1 MYSERLIKKLLSVFI
16 ITILLISCGDSDGVT
31 EQTDQDSTIVAKY
44 GQLSINGTNLVDKNG
59 ELIVLRGMSLFW
71 SQWGGEYY
79 NEETIKWLRDD
90 WSCTVLRVAVGVENG
105 GYLDNSFVE
114 YQKASAAIDA
124 CIKLGIYVIVD
135 WHDHHA
141 ESHLNEAISFFNNIS
156 ETYGDQPNII
166 YEIYNEP
173 LNVSWNDI
181 LKPYSQEIANTIR
194 KNDSNNVI
202 VVGTP
207 NWSQDVDAVINNKV
221 MGENIA
227 YSLHFYTGT
236 HREWLRDKAI
246 QAMNAG
252 VPLFATEW
260 GLSEANG
267 TGTIDLVESGLWLDF
282 LENYNLSWCN
292 WSVINKDESSA
303 ALLPTTS
310 TISGWTENHL
320 TESGRMIRAY
330 LIQENSGMLKN

>member
-1 MYSERLIKKLLSVFI
+1 MYLEKFINKYLSLFI
-16 ITILLISCGDSDGVT
+16 ITIVLISCGDSDGT
-31 EQTDQDSTIVAKY
+31 TDQILSDSTIVDKH
-44 GQLSINGTNLVDKNG
+44 GQLSIDGINLVDENG
-59 ELIVLRGMSLFW
+59 EAIALRGMSLFW
-71 SQWGGEYY
+71 SQWGGNYY

-90 WSCTVLRVAVGVENG
+90 WKCTVVRVAVGVESG
-105 GYLDNSFVE
+105 GYLDNTFEE
-114 YQKASAAIDA
+114 YQRATTVIDA

-156 ETYGDQPNII
+156 KIYGEQPNII

-173 LNVSWNDI
+173 LNVSWANVI
-181 LKPYSQEIANTIR
+181 KPYSQAVVNTIR
-194 KNDSNNVI
+194 ANDSNNVI

-207 NWSQDVDAVINNKV
+207 NWSQDVDVVINNKV
-221 MGENIA
+221 LGDNIA

-236 HREWLRDKAI
+236 HTQWLRDKAI
-246 QAMNAG
+246 RAMNAG

-267 TGTIDLVESGLWLDF
+267 TGAINLEESKLWTDF
-282 LENYNLSWCN
+282 LEQYNLSWCN

-310 TISGWTENHL
+310 TLSGWSENQL
-320 TESGRMIRAY
+320 SESGKMIRAY
-330 LIQENSGMLKN
+330 LIQENSGLFNN

>member
-1 MYSERLIKKLLSVFI
+1 MYSESLIKKLLFVFI
-16 ITILLISCGDSDGVT
+16 ITTILISCGDSDGVT
-31 EQTDQDSTIVAKY
+31 EQTDQDFTIVAKH

-59 ELIVLRGMSLFW
+59 EQIALRGMSLFW
-71 SQWGGEYY
+71 SQWGGNYY
-79 NEETIKWLRDD
+79 NDETIKWLRND
-90 WSCTVLRVAVGVENG
+90 WNCTVVRVAVGVENG
-105 GYLDNSFVE
+105 GYLDNSYIE
-114 YQKASAAIDA
+114 YQKSSAVIDA

-141 ESHLNEAISFFNNIS
+141 ESHLNEAISFFNTIS
-156 ETYGDQPNII
+156 KNYGDQPNII

-173 LNVSWNDI
+173 LDVSWNDI
-181 LKPYSQEIANTIR
+181 LKPYSQQIVNAIR

-207 NWSQDVDAVINNKV
+207 NWSQDVDAVINDKIIDPNV
-221 MGENIA
+221 A
-227 YSLHFYTGT
+227 YALHFYTGT
-236 HREWLRDKAI
+236 HQQWLRDKAI

-267 TGTIDLVESGLWLDF
+267 TGTIDLVESGLWQDF
-282 LENYNLSWCN
+282 LENHNLSWCN

-310 TISGWTENHL
+310 TLSGWTENHL

-330 LIQENSGMLKN
+330 LIQENSGMFNN